1 MNSIITK
8 HRRKMGDVHLDV
20 IVRIKSY
27 CQNNGV
33 VDLDCVY
40 KTWVQAKDR
49 REN

>member
-1 MNSIITK
+1 
-8 HRRKMGDVHLDV
+8 MGDVHLDV

-27 CQNNGV
+27 RQSNGV

-40 KTWVQAKDR
+40 KTYVQAKDR